1 MHIMMFLHTRTY
13 PKVITGNL
21 INFTYNNTNG
31 DFSLNYN
38 YGISEV
44 YLSFQWKYDNINFV
58 LTPND
63 SLHFI

>member
-13 PKVITGNL
+13 PKVIKGNL

-44 YLSFQWKYDNINFV
+44 YLSLFK
-58 LTPND
+58 
-63 SLHFI
+63 FI